1 MLRGFSG
8 SAEGR
13 LDAIDGPLYEVVD
26 PVTDKI
32 GELVSLQLAVAS
44 QEREAV
50 GELCSRSQV
59 IYPTIALVV
68 ALFGLIASFLIIRSI
83 SKPLQAMRK
92 MMKRVVE
99 KSDLSSRLTIEGS
112 DEIAELGTALNHMM
126 GNFDKVISRLSS
138 VADEVA
144 AWRHTVLDGQ

>member
-1 MLRGFSG
+1 
-8 SAEGR
+8 
-13 LDAIDGPLYEVVD
+13 
-26 PVTDKI
+26 
-32 GELVSLQLAVAS
+32 
-44 QEREAV
+44 
-50 GELCSRSQV
+50 
-59 IYPTIALVV
+59 
-68 ALFGLIASFLIIRSI
+68 
-83 SKPLQAMRK
+83 MRK